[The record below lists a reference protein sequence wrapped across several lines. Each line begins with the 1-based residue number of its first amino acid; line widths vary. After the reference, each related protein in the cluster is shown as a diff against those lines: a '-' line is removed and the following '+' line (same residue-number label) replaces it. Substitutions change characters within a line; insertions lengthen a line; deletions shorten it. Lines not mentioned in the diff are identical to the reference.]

1 MRLPSRFRNTALVGR
16 RSRDDIIDA
25 IRSLKSKG
33 LRATESVMQRELGA
47 AFLRETVRRFG
58 SVSAARDAA
67 GIVTKRSYRTRADIR
82 EGLRALHARG
92 VRLVPK
98 ELVDI
103 GEARIVSAI
112 YRHYSSFP
120 TALRAAGLKKSPPRK
135 PKPVSLEEAQGHL
148 LKVAKELRDSPP
160 KGRIRGRFARRLA
173 EEYGD
178 WNSVLEAV
186 GLSPRLAPNQRWT
199 KQTIIE
205 GLRDFHRSGTPIT
218 ISSLKAVGAVDL
230 VSATDRHFGRFGAAR
245 DAAGIAPPR
254 RRGSSNRTFEH
265 LSRSQVRRARER
277 YAAGRVTARK
287 LAEGLGVSRAVMG
300 RLLRHE
306 SMSEAGGPMPKRR
319 SRLAPRQVVTLRRR
333 FAAGAS
339 CRALATIYSLP
350 IGTVYAIVTG
360 RTYREIGGPT
370 TASTRAP
377 KRGSQRPRARS
388 KS

>member
-98 ELVDI
+98 ELVAV

-120 TALRAAGLKKSPPRK
+120 TALRAAGLKKSPPRRRK
-135 PKPVSLEEAQGHL
+135 AVSLEEAREQV
-148 LKVAKELRDSPP
+148 LKTAEGLGGSPP
-160 KGRIRGRFARRLA
+160 KGSIRGRFVRRLGD
-173 EEYGD
+173 EYGD
-178 WNSVLEAV
+178 WNCVLESV
-186 GLSPRLAPNQRWT
+186 GLAPRLQPNQRWT
-199 KQTIIE
+199 KETVIE
-205 GLRDFHRSGTPIT
+205 GLQRFHRSGVRVT
-218 ISSLKAVGAVDL
+218 IPSLKAEGALDL
-230 VSATDRHFGRFGAAR
+230 VSATSRHFGSFGAAR
-245 DAAGIAPPR
+245 AAAGIAGPSPAVSR
-254 RRGSSNRTFEH
+254 KTFGH
-265 LSRSQVRRARER
+265 LSLAQVRKARKR
-277 YAAGRVTARK
+277 YAAGRSTARE
-287 LAEGLGVSRAVMG
+287 LADELGVSRPVMA

-306 SMSEAGGPMPKRR
+306 SMPEAGGPMAKRR
-319 SRLAPRQVVTLRRR
+319 ARLSAPQVVAIRRR
-333 FAAGAS
+333 FAAGDA
-339 CRALATIYSLP
+339 CRALARSYSVSAATIY
-350 IGTVYAIVTG
+350 GIVTG
-360 RTYREIGGPT
+360 RTYRNCGGPT
-370 TASTRAP
+370 AASTR
-377 KRGSQRPRARS
+377 RRE
-388 KS
+388 

>member
-1 MRLPSRFRNTALVGR
+1 MGR

-98 ELVDI
+98 ELVAI

-186 GLSPRLAPNQRWT
+186 GLAPRLHPNQRWT
-199 KQTIIE
+199 KEAIVE
-205 GLRDFHRSGTPIT
+205 SLRGFHRSGTPIT
-218 ISSLKAVGAVDL
+218 ISSLKAAGAVDL
-230 VSATDRHFGRFGAAR
+230 VSATDRHFGSFGAAR
-245 DAAGIAPPR
+245 DAAGIAGPPTDR
-254 RRGSSNRTFEH
+254 SSSTFEH
-265 LSRSQVRRARER
+265 LSRSKVRRARER
-277 YAAGRVTARK
+277 YAAGGVTARK
-287 LAEGLGVSRAVMG
+287 LAEELGVSRPVMG

-306 SMSEAGGPMPKRR
+306 SMPEAGGPMRKRR
-319 SRLAPRQVVTLRRR
+319 SRLAPRQVLTIRRR
-333 FAAGAS
+333 FAAGTS
-339 CRALATIYSLP
+339 CRALATFYSLP
-350 IGTVYAIVTG
+350 IATVYAIVTG

-370 TASTRAP
+370 TASTRAR
-377 KRGSQRPRARS
+377 KQGSTPGHADL
-388 KS
+388 KP